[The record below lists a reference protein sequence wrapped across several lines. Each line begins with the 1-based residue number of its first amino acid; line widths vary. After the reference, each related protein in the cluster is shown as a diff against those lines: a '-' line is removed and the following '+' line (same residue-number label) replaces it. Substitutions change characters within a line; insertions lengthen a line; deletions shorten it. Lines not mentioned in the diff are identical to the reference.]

1 MNIFGWLTEPLIKRR
16 LLNQL
21 KRNVEKG
28 FPDRLEDVEIK
39 GKKYSLT
46 IMRPELR
53 KLIKEGAA

>member
-1 MNIFGWLTEPLIKRR
+1 MNIFGWLTEPIIKRR

-28 FPDRLEDVEIK
+28 FPDRLEDVVIE
-39 GKKYSLT
+39 GKKYSLI